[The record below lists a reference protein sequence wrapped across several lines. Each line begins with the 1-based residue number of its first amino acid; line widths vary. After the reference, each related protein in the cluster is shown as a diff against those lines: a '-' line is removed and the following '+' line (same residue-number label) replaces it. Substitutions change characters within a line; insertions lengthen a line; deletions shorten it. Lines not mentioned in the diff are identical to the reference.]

1 MNLLL
6 YMDQLENLNFFY
18 NEILLIDN
26 DLHKYGDDDEV
37 IENKRNLYIN
47 NIIDILE
54 EHTDL
59 CYSKNGEAFLNT
71 ILYPAIN
78 LP

>member
-26 DLHKYGDDDEV
+26 DLHKYGDNDEV

-59 CYSKNGEAFLNT
+59 CYSKNGESFLNT

>member
-1 MNLLL
+1 
-6 YMDQLENLNFFY
+6 MDQLENLNFFY

-26 DLHKYGDDDEV
+26 DLHKYGDDVDV

>member
-26 DLHKYGDDDEV
+26 DLHKYGDDTNV
-37 IENKRNLYIN
+37 IEHKRNSYIN

-54 EHTDL
+54 EHSDL

>member
-26 DLHKYGDDDEV
+26 DLHKYGDNDEV

>member
-6 YMDQLENLNFFY
+6 YMDQLENLDYFY
-18 NEILLIDN
+18 NQILLIDN
-26 DLHKYGDDDEV
+26 DLHNYGDNYEL
-37 IENKRNLYIN
+37 IETKRNLYIN
-47 NIIDILE
+47 NIIELLE
-54 EHTDL
+54 EYSDL
-59 CYSKNGEAFLNT
+59 CNSKNGKAFLNT